1 MRKVIVLWVST
12 LLVLSAAVA
21 FANGQKESTAMAS
34 SSGHKT
40 LTVGFAQVGAE
51 SAWRTAETNSIKDT
65 AKKEGINLKFVDAQ
79 QQQANQIAAI
89 RSFIAEKVDGIILA
103 PVVATGWDQILGE
116 AKAAGIPVILVD
128 RGINADPSLYTT
140 VIVGDYVY
148 QGKADAIYLAKAM
161 DHKGNIVELEGTPG
175 SSPQIDRKKGFADYI
190 KQYPDMH
197 IVYDQTGNFTRS
209 GGLQVMEAAIKAV
222 GASNINAVY
231 AQNDDMALGAI
242 QAMQAA
248 GMQPGAPS
256 SVSTSI
262 STLPAISPPSRL
274 PSSRWSQSP
283 ESWTSPR
290 RFWSWMSQLR
300 AWTRMRSRSS
310 SRSFANSG
318 RREWG
323 SSSSLTLSI
332 RSTP

>member
-1 MRKVIVLWVST
+1 MRKVIVLWVSA

-103 PVVATGWDQILGE
+103 PVVETGWDQVLGE

-140 VIVGDYVY
+140 VIVGDYTY
-148 QGKADAIYLAKAM
+148 QGKACAEYLSKAM

-175 SSPQIDRKKGFADYI
+175 SSPQIDRKKGFEEFI

-222 GASNINAVY
+222 GASKINAVY

-242 QAMQAA
+242 QAMQEA
-248 GMQPGAPS
+248 GMQPGTTVKIAGIDAVHDALQAIINGTMNFTIQTDP
-256 SVSTSI
+256 I
-262 STLPAISPPSRL
+262 MGPPAFKAIREALAGKTLPKWIKANQPQFTVANAAAAL
-274 PSSRWSQSP
+274 P
-283 ESWTSPR
+283 
-290 RFWSWMSQLR
+290 
-300 AWTRMRSRSS
+300 TR
-310 SRSFANSG
+310 
-318 RREWG
+318 
-323 SSSSLTLSI
+323 
-332 RSTP
+332 PY